1 LTDKLDI
8 VDEYAD
14 RTDAEM
20 LLIGATAE
28 ERKQFE
34 PAIVGIAHR
43 YGMPP
48 TVAYDYDKVISIFAR
63 DMGYEDAIEH
73 FDFNVIGMGL
83 GEATPIFIEVFS
95 SDCDSFPQ
103 GIGIDISKSK
113 EK

>member
-1 LTDKLDI
+1 MTDKLDI

-14 RTDAEM
+14 QTDAEM
-20 LLIGATAE
+20 LLIGATTE

-48 TVAYDYDKVISIFAR
+48 IVAYDYDKVISIFAR

-73 FDFNVIGMGL
+73 FDFNVIGAWL
-83 GEATPIFIEVFS
+83 GEGTPIFIEVFG

-103 GIGIDISKSK
+103 GIGIDIDGK
-113 EK
+113 

>member
-1 LTDKLDI
+1 MTDKLDI

-20 LLIGATAE
+20 LLLGATAE

-34 PAIVGIAHR
+34 PAIVGIAYR
-43 YGMPP
+43 YDMTPI
-48 TVAYDYDKVISIFAR
+48 VAYDYDKVISIFAR

-73 FDFNVIGMGL
+73 FNFTFTRL

-113 EK
+113 ER

>member
-1 LTDKLDI
+1 MTDKLDI

-20 LLIGATAE
+20 LLLGATAE

-34 PAIVGIAHR
+34 PAIVGIAYR
-43 YGMPP
+43 YDMTPI
-48 TVAYDYDKVISIFAR
+48 VAYDYDKVISIFAR

-73 FDFNVIGMGL
+73 FNFNMIGMGL

-113 EK
+113 ER

>member
-14 RTDAEM
+14 QTDAEM
-20 LLIGATAE
+20 LLIGATTE

-48 TVAYDYDKVISIFAR
+48 IVAYDYDKVISIFAR

-73 FDFNVIGMGL
+73 FDFNVIGAWL
-83 GEATPIFIEVFS
+83 GEGTPIFIEVFG

-103 GIGIDISKSK
+103 GIGIDIDGK
-113 EK
+113 

>member
-1 LTDKLDI
+1 MTDKLDI

-14 RTDAEM
+14 QTDAEM
-20 LLIGATAE
+20 LLIGATTE

-43 YGMPP
+43 YGMTPI
-48 TVAYDYDKVISIFAR
+48 VAYDYDKVISIFAK

-73 FDFNVIGMGL
+73 FDFNVIGAWL
-83 GEATPIFIEVFS
+83 GEGTPIFIEVFG

-103 GIGIDISKSK
+103 GIGIDIDGK
-113 EK
+113 

>member
-1 LTDKLDI
+1 MTDKLDI

-20 LLIGATAE
+20 LLIGATTE

-43 YGMPP
+43 YGMPAI
-48 TVAYDYDKVISIFAR
+48 VAYDYDKVISIFAR

-73 FDFNVIGMGL
+73 FDFNVIGAWL
-83 GEATPIFIEVFS
+83 GEGTPIFIEVFG

-103 GIGIDISKSK
+103 GIGIDIDGK
-113 EK
+113 

>member
-1 LTDKLDI
+1 MTDKLDI

-20 LLIGATAE
+20 LLLGATTE
-28 ERKQFE
+28 DRKQFE

-48 TVAYDYDKVISIFAR
+48 IVAYDYDKVISIFAK

-73 FDFNVIGMGL
+73 FDFNVIGAWL
-83 GEATPIFIEVFS
+83 GEGTPIFIEVFG

-103 GIGIDISKSK
+103 GIGIDIDGK
-113 EK
+113 

>member
-14 RTDAEM
+14 RIDAEM

-43 YGMPP
+43 YGMTPI
-48 TVAYDYDKVISIFAR
+48 VAYDYDKVISIFAR

-73 FDFNVIGMGL
+73 FDFNVIGAWL
-83 GEATPIFIEVFS
+83 GEGTPIFIEVFGN
-95 SDCDSFPQ
+95 DWDSFPQ
-103 GIGIDISKSK
+103 GIGIDISGK
-113 EK
+113 

>member
-1 LTDKLDI
+1 MTDKLDI

-20 LLIGATAE
+20 LLLGATTE
-28 ERKQFE
+28 DRKQFE

-48 TVAYDYDKVISIFAR
+48 IVAYDYDKVISIFAR

-73 FDFNVIGMGL
+73 FDFNVIGAWL
-83 GEATPIFIEVFS
+83 GEGTPIFIEVFG

-103 GIGIDISKSK
+103 GIGIDIDGK
-113 EK
+113 